1 MKVSNTTERLKLIMK
16 ERNLRQADLMEL
28 VAPYCEKY
36 HILMGKSSI
45 SLYVNGKVEPNQGK
59 LFILGQALNVSEAWL
74 MGYDVPRERPEPVR
88 DFVVTL
94 TEEEKA
100 IIETAAASPAS
111 KEMLME
117 YAKKLAQL
125 NQLKDETGR

>member
-1 MKVSNTTERLKLIMK
+1 MKVSNTAERLKQIMR
-16 ERNLRQADLMEL
+16 ERNLRQADLVEL

-74 MGYDVPRERPEPVR
+74 MGFDVPPERKNEVH
-88 DFVVTL
+88 DFAVKL
-94 TEEEKA
+94 SEEETA
-100 IIETAAASPAS
+100 IIETAASTPAS

-125 NQLKDETGR
+125 NQIKDETGH